1 MDEARSFNIE
11 PDTSRNGQSGEQW
24 KQVLLL
30 GERLLLIPQQFNQ
43 QEITSFLDT
52 AIGEMEHLINLYAK
66 DILNASSFL
75 VVSTDYF
82 LNNYPRGMLK
92 SDEVISH
99 QGNHRF
105 FSSVHPPGRELVE
118 PLKSLIQKAYETH
131 QISYASRLQSLSSKQ
146 TRWDIRLGKPTGEDV
161 RNFVVP
167 LLLDNEDIS
176 KEAILIG
183 LISLERGAGEPFT
196 ENEEVLFD
204 GLVIQLRNALVN
216 LRGKFVEGRRI
227 EQYSALLEV
236 SNVISSVLEQDK
248 LLDQVVEL
256 IQKRFGYPY
265 VHLFSVHP
273 GRRMIFY
280 EAGSGAR
287 SKMMHQARFSI
298 DLDDRPGII
307 PWVGRRGETVLS
319 NDVSQDYR
327 YRPEPF
333 PPKETRSELTVP
345 LIFGEKILGILDL
358 QSDRLNA
365 FTEQDRFLI
374 EALADMI
381 AVALR
386 NASLYRSEQWRR
398 QVADSLREVAG
409 LLSADVSVDQVLH
422 TILVELERNLPTDL
436 ATIWLLDEDQSEVEQ
451 ERGSIPLQLA
461 AVYGV
466 GEPVTDLRIGM
477 RLEEIGESQ
486 WTSNGL
492 QEILSPAWFSE
503 VLDSEKPLI
512 YRPRL
517 GQASPEDDI
526 ASGGDISAIAA
537 RLRVGRQNL
546 GVLTLFHHT
555 AGRYGSEAKAMTEAF
570 ASYAAV
576 AIENAR
582 LFEVAHEQAWISTVM
597 LQVAEATRTIT
608 DLKDL
613 LETVANITP
622 TVAGVRT
629 CMLYLLDDKRNFI
642 PAVASGLNQIQYQ
655 RFEQLIFSA
664 DEIPALYNL
673 LENKI
678 PVVLD
683 DENEDCRMSGILF
696 VGLETNNLLVDELY
710 ILVPMLSHDDVL
722 GAMLIS
728 YSIDIFDRD
737 NQQTLNKFFEQKL
750 PILQGIA
757 HQTAVSIENTRLIR
771 AQKEEAYVSVA
782 LLQVAQVIVS
792 MTDLEDVLASIVRIT
807 PILAGVKRSVIYLYD
822 AKNGIYQMTQSY
834 GLPREVD
841 SHQFV
846 IQEFPLLD
854 AVRKHEQLIALPAIR
869 GWDETEDI
877 HDAWIDMP
885 LPTPDK
891 VELLLK
897 NDDPLILAFP
907 LSVQDELLGILLV
920 EEPEPVHIDVLMG
933 ESSYR
938 RLREKR
944 MEIITGISQ
953 QASLAIKNAYL
964 QREMVDRERLNREL
978 QLAYEIQ
985 RSFLPR
991 DLPNY
996 PGWDVSLFWQPA
1008 REVGGDFY
1016 DYFNLPDK
1024 RIGLVIADVADKGMP
1039 AALYMTLVR
1048 TLIRGFIGDI
1058 DSPARVLERVN
1069 DVLVDNSQR
1078 GMFVTVF
1085 YAVFSLESGK
1095 FIYANAGH
1103 VPPYLLR
1110 GRRDEEAE
1118 LLRRTSMALGVMER
1132 TIIEE
1137 KTVYLEPKDFL
1148 ILYTDGITEAVD
1160 DREELFGMDR
1170 LSEVITHTIISGT
1183 DESRNMADLTATE
1196 VVEAINGAVNAFV
1209 GDIPQADDL
1218 TLLVIKRTGK
1228 V

>member
-1 MDEARSFNIE
+1 MDEARSINIE
-11 PDTSRNGQSGEQW
+11 PEANKDGQKGEKW

-30 GERLLLIPQQFNQ
+30 GERLLLISQQFKQ
-43 QEITSFLDT
+43 QEITSFLNT
-52 AIGEMEHLINLYAK
+52 ALEETEQLIDGFVENVLH
-66 DILNASSFL
+66 ASSYL
-75 VVSTDYF
+75 IISVDYL
-82 LNNYPRGMLK
+82 LNSFQQGMLK
-92 SDEVISH
+92 NDEVVFHRGTS
-99 QGNHRF
+99 RF
-105 FSSVHPPGRELVE
+105 FSSVHPPGQELDE
-118 PLKSLIQKAYETH
+118 PLKSLMQKAYETH
-131 QISYASRLQSLSSKQ
+131 QVTNASRQQ
-146 TRWDIRLGKPTGEDV
+146 TASDEQTQWNIRLGKPVGGEARYLV
-161 RNFVVP
+161 FP
-167 LLLDNEDIS
+167 LLLNNEDNA
-176 KEAILIG
+176 KEAVLIALIG
-183 LISLERGAGEPFT
+183 IGRDTDKSFSTDEVSL
-196 ENEEVLFD
+196 LD
-204 GLVIQLRNALVN
+204 GLVIQVRNALVN
-216 LRGKFVEGRRI
+216 LHGRLLEGRRI

-248 LLDQVVEL
+248 LLDHVVEL

-287 SKMMHQARFSI
+287 SRMIQEARFSI
-298 DLDDRPGII
+298 SLDEQSGII
-307 PWVGRRGETVLS
+307 PWVGRHGETVLS

-345 LIFGEKILGILDL
+345 LIFGEKILGILDV
-358 QSDRLNA
+358 QSDRLGA
-365 FTEQDRFLI
+365 FTEHDRFLI

-386 NASLYRSEQWRR
+386 NAALYRSEQWRR

-436 ATIWLLDEDQSEVEQ
+436 ATIWLLDEDQSDVEQ
-451 ERGSIPLQLA
+451 EQGSIPLQLA

-477 RLEEIGESQ
+477 RLEEVGESQ
-486 WTSNGL
+486 WASNGL
-492 QEILSPAWFSE
+492 QEILSPNWFSKA
-503 VLDSEKPLI
+503 LDSEKPLI

-517 GQASPEDDI
+517 GKASPEDDT

-576 AIENAR
+576 TIENAR

-613 LETVANITP
+613 LETVAHITP

-642 PAVASGLNQIQYQ
+642 PAVASGLNQLQYQ
-655 RFEQLIFSA
+655 RFEQLIFNA
-664 DEIPALYNL
+664 DEIPALFNL
-673 LENKI
+673 LENKN

-696 VGLETNNLLVDELY
+696 VGLETDNLLVDELY
-710 ILVPMLSHDDVL
+710 ILVPLLSHDDVL

-737 NQQTLNKFFEQKL
+737 SQQTLNKFFEQKL

-834 GLPREVD
+834 GLPREID

-846 IQEFPLLD
+846 LQEFPLLD
-854 AVRKHEQLIALPAIR
+854 AVRKREQLIALPAIR

-877 HDAWIDMP
+877 HDAWIGMP
-885 LPTPDK
+885 LPTPDE

-897 NDDPLILAFP
+897 DDDPLILAFP
-907 LSVQDELLGILLV
+907 LSVQDELLGVLLV
-920 EEPEPVHIDVLMG
+920 EEPEPAHIDVLMG

-964 QREMVDRERLNREL
+964 QQEMVDRERLNREL

-1016 DYFNLPDK
+1016 DYFNLTSN

-1069 DVLVDNSQR
+1069 DVLVDNSER

-1110 GRRDEEAE
+1110 GRHGEDAE
-1118 LLRRTSMALGVMER
+1118 LLCRTGMALGVMEG

-1137 KTVYLEPKDFL
+1137 KTVTMEPNDFL
-1148 ILYTDGITEAVD
+1148 VLYTDGITEAVND
-1160 DREELFGMDR
+1160 QEDLFGMSR
-1170 LSEVITHTIISGT
+1170 LTNVITRTIMSQEKGN
-1183 DESRNMADLTATE
+1183 RNMADLTAAE
-1196 VVEAINGAVNAFV
+1196 VVEAINGTVNTFV
-1209 GDIPQADDL
+1209 GDIPRADDL
-1218 TLLVIKRTGK
+1218 TLLVIKRTRK
-1228 V
+1228 E